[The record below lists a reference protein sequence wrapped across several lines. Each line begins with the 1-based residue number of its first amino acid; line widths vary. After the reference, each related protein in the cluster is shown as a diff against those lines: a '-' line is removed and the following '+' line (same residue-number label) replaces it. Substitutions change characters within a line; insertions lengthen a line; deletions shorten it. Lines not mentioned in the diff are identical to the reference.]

1 MASGYIEY
9 SSSTGALV
17 SSSAY
22 VAFPLTTPADPNSND
37 AIPLPT
43 SGCIWEY
50 LEIVIKEDN
59 EDLNGSGATSTVA
72 AGNINMFLSWD
83 IKGVYKIAGS
93 AYDTTPYKLHVV
105 EIPNAEV
112 DDGAIGTP
120 VQFGSTAMD
129 LGIAPT
135 FPISNPAELVASIKP
150 ARKTIYCHVKTD
162 SATQDVLILA
172 RLFWRALS
180 KG

>member
-9 SSSTGALV
+9 SSSTGTLV
-17 SSSAY
+17 SSSGY
-22 VAFPLTTPADPNSND
+22 VAFALTTPADPNSND

-59 EDLNGSGATSTVA
+59 ENLTGTGATSTVA
-72 AGNINMFLSWD
+72 ADHINMFLSWD
-83 IKGVYKIAGS
+83 INGVYKIAGS
-93 AYDTTPYKLHVV
+93 AYDTTPYDLHLVTV
-105 EIPNAEV
+105 ADAEV
-112 DDGAIGTP
+112 DDGLTTD
-120 VQFGSTAMD
+120 VEFKSTAMD
-129 LGIAPT
+129 IGIAPT
-135 FPISNPAELVASIKP
+135 FPISNPAELVAAKKP

-162 SATQDVLILA
+162 SGTKDVLILA
-172 RLFWRALS
+172 RLFWREFS